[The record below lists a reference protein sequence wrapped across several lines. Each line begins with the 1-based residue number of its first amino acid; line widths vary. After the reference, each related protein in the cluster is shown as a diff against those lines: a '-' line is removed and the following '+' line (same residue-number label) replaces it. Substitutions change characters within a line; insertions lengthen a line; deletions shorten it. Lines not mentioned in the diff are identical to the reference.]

1 MDWPWLSC
9 IGERDDDTT
18 WLLRRESAFIRNL
31 QEYARL
37 ILLPPTPILPP
48 CIIMSLYNEQELAD
62 HKRYSQI

>member
-1 MDWPWLSC
+1 MGWLSLSC

-18 WLLRRESAFIRNL
+18 ALRRESAFIRNP

-37 ILLPPTPILPP
+37 ILLPPTPILSH